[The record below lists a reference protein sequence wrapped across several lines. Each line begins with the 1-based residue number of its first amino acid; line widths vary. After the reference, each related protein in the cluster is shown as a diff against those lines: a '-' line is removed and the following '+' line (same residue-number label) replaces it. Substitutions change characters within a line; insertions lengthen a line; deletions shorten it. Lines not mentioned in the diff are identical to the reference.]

1 MEIKIY
7 WRRQILNNLNYFLS
21 TLKEKYKVLWMYLM
35 LWRINWES
43 DILSWDLEKVEYSE
57 VCQGERIE
65 GHFRHKSNI
74 GESPDVERNLA
85 EACEGAWEEV
95 KQGPLTNTR
104 QRTEA

>member
-1 MEIKIY
+1 M
-7 WRRQILNNLNYFLS
+7 
-21 TLKEKYKVLWMYLM
+21 
-35 LWRINWES
+35 
-43 DILSWDLEKVEYSE
+43 EYSE

-74 GESPDVERNLA
+74 GESPDVA